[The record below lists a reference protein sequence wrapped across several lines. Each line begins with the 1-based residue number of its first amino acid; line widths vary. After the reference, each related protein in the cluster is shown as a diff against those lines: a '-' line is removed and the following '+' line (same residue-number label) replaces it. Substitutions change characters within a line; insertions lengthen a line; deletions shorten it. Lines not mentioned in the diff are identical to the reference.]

1 VSESIDPNFQ
11 ARLSLGGFYRRT
23 EKRRS
28 ARITLSVPLRV
39 DGQTVS
45 GEDFIVRTRS
55 QFVSQFGCLI
65 LLEKDVAL
73 DQALV
78 LMNEHTRQS
87 IQCRVVSTRRY
98 RDGKRYVG
106 VEFMSPNTN
115 FWRIAF
121 SKPGARPL
129 KRYRHEGD

>member
-1 VSESIDPNFQ
+1 M
-11 ARLSLGGFYRRT
+11 RLSLGGYRRT

-28 ARITLSVPLRV
+28 ARVTLSVPLRV

-55 QFVSQFGCLI
+55 HFVSEFGCMLP
-65 LLEKDVAL
+65 LEKDVAL
-73 DQALV
+73 DQTLV

-106 VEFMSPNTN
+106 VEFMSPNSN

-121 SKPGARPL
+121 SKPGARSL
-129 KRYRHEGD
+129 KRYQHESD

>member
-1 VSESIDPNFQ
+1 MFPRAMSIPH
-11 ARLSLGGFYRRT
+11 YRRV

-28 ARITLSVPLRV
+28 ARVTLSVPLRV
-39 DGQTVS
+39 DGETLS
-45 GEDFIVRTRS
+45 GEKFIVSTTS
-55 QFVSQFGCLI
+55 HTVSQFGCVL
-65 LLEKDVAL
+65 LLEEDVLL

-87 IQCRVVSTRRY
+87 VQSRVVSTRRH

-106 VEFMSPNTN
+106 VEFMFPQSN

-121 SKPGARPL
+121 SKPGARSL
-129 KRYRHEGD
+129 KRYQHPENS